1 MREEQIAGRTVIC
14 FWLKHIFGFGTL
26 EERGRELLEV
36 KGI

>member
-14 FWLKHIFGFGTL
+14 FLLKHIFVFGTL
-26 EERGRELLEV
+26 EERVKELLEG